1 MTDWIPGIIAA
12 VIGAVG
18 GAIVAWTTRN
28 GTPLPSVE
36 HSERVELERQKDVL
50 YEALRALELEKSR
63 MDPPAWEA
71 EQQRLQVEAAQV
83 LRALDQ
89 LATRLAAPGKGPDLV
104 RTKHPQLVGAAWGAG
119 VVLFA
124 GAIWLGLQQNT
135 APRAEGGSVT
145 GGAGG
150 MASAPVEGG
159 LSPEQ
164 EAELAMLE
172 SAAKANPTDWAA
184 QNAWAHAL
192 LRVNKLM
199 EAWKISETVVAQ
211 DAANPEART
220 HQGIVLLAIGETEM
234 AVGVLDKVLETSPQF
249 IEALTYRGLL
259 HLRNGDKA
267 LAIALWRQA
276 IAADPSQKDLLE
288 PLIAM
293 AEKAQIPPA
302 AGSSGAPPSEG
313 ASSAPAAD
321 GPGLEGEVQI
331 SAELAATVPPGTILF
346 VLARPAGVDRGP
358 PAAAKRIPVE
368 SFPVK
373 FKLGPGDSP
382 MGGGLSGDLTITA
395 RIDRDGNPTTRSPDD
410 LEGKSAV
417 VQPGATGLVIQ
428 LQKPTP

>member
-293 AEKAQIPPA
+293 AEKGADSARCGQLWRAPVRRSVQCSRGRWTGVGGGGADFGRAGRNRAPGNHSFCARA
-302 AGSSGAPPSEG
+302 ACRR
-313 ASSAPAAD
+313 
-321 GPGLEGEVQI
+321 GPGPTCGCQAHPRRELPGEV
-331 SAELAATVPPGTILF
+331 
-346 VLARPAGVDRGP
+346 
-358 PAAAKRIPVE
+358 
-368 SFPVK
+368 
-373 FKLGPGDSP
+373 
-382 MGGGLSGDLTITA
+382 
-395 RIDRDGNPTTRSPDD
+395 
-410 LEGKSAV
+410 
-417 VQPGATGLVIQ
+417 
-428 LQKPTP
+428 